1 MMTVILSALFFLWMS
16 DTVRAQVDVEGVL
29 AKLNALPI
37 GERNELLLSSARKEG
52 VVDWQSTLPVTEA
65 RELVVR
71 FARKYP
77 GIELRH
83 TRLSGTGVVNRFLTE
98 YKAGVHRTD
107 VIGGRG
113 SLHPMLMKAGV
124 VARNIAP
131 FRREIREE
139 FLDKEGYYAGNFTYG
154 LVFGYNVKNVA
165 ANRVPASYED
175 LLSPYWKGQMG
186 LDRESYDWLGG
197 VMDIMGDQKGLD
209 YARKLSEQNLKIIKG
224 HTLLTQLVAAG
235 EIRLLI
241 DAYHHHI
248 VSFKEKGAP
257 LDLVIP
263 DPLIVRE
270 PSGIWISKKA
280 LHPYAAALLTDFL
293 LSKEG
298 QQLYLDGNRLVARKD
313 MAWNFGGKKPP
324 NRITILSEKWIANY
338 GELARQFDQIFR

>member
-1 MMTVILSALFFLWMS
+1 MKIILSALVFLS
-16 DTVRAQVDVEGVL
+16 VSEYSHAQADVEAIL
-29 AKLNALPI
+29 AKLNALPAN
-37 GERNELLLSSARKEG
+37 ERNELLLSSARKEG

-65 RELVVR
+65 RDLIAR
-71 FARKYP
+71 FAKKYP
-77 GIELRH
+77 GVELRH

-124 VARNIAP
+124 VARNLAP
-131 FRREIREE
+131 FRRELREE
-139 FLDKEGYYAGNFTYG
+139 FVDKDGYYVGNFTYG

-165 ANRVPASYED
+165 RDRVPAAYED
-175 LLSPYWKGQMG
+175 LLSPYWKDQMG

-197 VMDIMGDQKGLD
+197 IMDIMGEQKGLD

-257 LDLVIP
+257 LELVIP

-280 LHPYAAALLTDFL
+280 VHPYAAALLTDFL

-313 MAWNFGGKKPP
+313 MPWNFGGKKP
-324 NRITILSEKWIANY
+324 NRINILSEKWAANY
-338 GELARQFDQIFR
+338 NELTKQFDQIFR